1 MTGKLKKYVLPNLP
15 YLLIFWLAD
24 KLAEAYRLTPGDM
37 GRKIMGAVD
46 GLAGLTA
53 SPLPSFHPRDLLAG
67 ITGAAAVWLVVYFK
81 RKNAKKYRKNVE
93 YGSARWGTPKDIAP
107 FVDPKPENNIILTA
121 TESLTMNSR
130 PKNPATARN
139 KNCLIIGGSGSGKT
153 RFWLKPNLLQLHSSY
168 AITDPKG
175 TVLTE
180 CGNALKRAKYR
191 IRVFNTINFKK
202 SMHYNPFAY
211 LHNEKD
217 ILKLVNV
224 LIENT
229 KGEGKGGDD
238 FWVKA
243 ETLLYCALIGYI
255 HYEAPENE
263 QNMNTLVELINAME
277 VREDDEEFKNPVD
290 LMFDALAAVEPEH
303 FAVRQYRKF
312 KLSAGV
318 ICSKQLLNH
327 VFLMVS
333 EVLRAYFISGG
344 REHEKRQNHPI
355 VRAVEPRR

>member
-24 KLAEAYRLTPGDM
+24 KLAEAYRLTPGDV

-46 GLAGLTA
+46 GLAGLAA

-175 TVLTE
+175 
-180 CGNALKRAKYR
+180 
-191 IRVFNTINFKK
+191 
-202 SMHYNPFAY
+202 
-211 LHNEKD
+211 
-217 ILKLVNV
+217 
-224 LIENT
+224 LI
-229 KGEGKGGDD
+229 
-238 FWVKA
+238 
-243 ETLLYCALIGYI
+243 Y
-255 HYEAPENE
+255 
-263 QNMNTLVELINAME
+263 
-277 VREDDEEFKNPVD
+277 
-290 LMFDALAAVEPEH
+290 
-303 FAVRQYRKF
+303 
-312 KLSAGV
+312 
-318 ICSKQLLNH
+318 
-327 VFLMVS
+327 
-333 EVLRAYFISGG
+333 
-344 REHEKRQNHPI
+344 
-355 VRAVEPRR
+355 

>member
-1 MTGKLKKYVLPNLP
+1 MPTSY
-15 YLLIFWLAD
+15 
-24 KLAEAYRLTPGDM
+24 
-37 GRKIMGAVD
+37 
-46 GLAGLTA
+46 
-53 SPLPSFHPRDLLAG
+53 
-67 ITGAAAVWLVVYFK
+67 
-81 RKNAKKYRKNVE
+81 
-93 YGSARWGTPKDIAP
+93 
-107 FVDPKPENNIILTA
+107 
-121 TESLTMNSR
+121 
-130 PKNPATARN
+130 
-139 KNCLIIGGSGSGKT
+139 
-153 RFWLKPNLLQLHSSY
+153 LLQLHSSY

-211 LHNEKD
+211 IHNEKD

-277 VREDDEEFKNPVD
+277 VREDDEEFKNRAT
-290 LMFDALAAVEPEH
+290 LIAV
-303 FAVRQYRKF
+303 
-312 KLSAGV
+312 
-318 ICSKQLLNH
+318 
-327 VFLMVS
+327 
-333 EVLRAYFISGG
+333 
-344 REHEKRQNHPI
+344 
-355 VRAVEPRR
+355 